1 MTYTIENLIQSI
13 AAQLKTV
20 YPALP
25 VYDTFTLQGNEYPCF
40 FVFLMPSN
48 ISDQI
53 DGVDKR
59 EIFFDVVFVQER
71 NAPNAYGTLY
81 NIADSLDELLD
92 VVNYTADGES
102 VPLHTHERNYSIDD
116 QELHYKF
123 RIIARVSRPVSP
135 ILMQTLEEDNVR
147 IKKD

>member
-1 MTYTIENLIQSI
+1 MIYTIENLIQSI

-59 EIFFDVVFVQER
+59 EIFFDIVYVQQR
-71 NAPNAYGTLY
+71 NITNAYADLY
-81 NIADSLDELLD
+81 SVADTLDELLD
-92 VVNYTADGES
+92 VVNYTADGET

-116 QELHYKF
+116 QELHYKIK
-123 RIIARVSRPVSP
+123 IIARVSRPYTP
-135 ILMQTLEEDNVR
+135 NPMQTEETDVG
-147 IKKD
+147 IKKG

>member
-1 MTYTIENLIQSI
+1 MIYTIENLIQSI

-59 EIFFDVVFVQER
+59 EIFFDVVYVQQR
-71 NAPNAYGTLY
+71 NIANAYADLY
-81 NIADSLDELLD
+81 SVADTLDELLD
-92 VVNYTADGES
+92 VVNYTADGET

-123 RIIARVSRPVSP
+123 KIIARVSRPYTP
-135 ILMQTLEEDNVR
+135 NPMQTEETDVG
-147 IKKD
+147 IKKG

>member
-1 MTYTIENLIQSI
+1 VIFSIDNLINSI
-13 AAQLKTV
+13 AAQLKTK

-25 VYDTFTLQGNEYPCF
+25 VYDSYTLQGCKFPCF
-40 FVFLMPSN
+40 FVFLAPSN
-48 ISDQI
+48 IYDQI
-53 DGVDKR
+53 DAYDKR
-59 EIFFDVVFVQER
+59 ELNFDVVYVQER

-81 NIADSLDELLD
+81 TVADTLDELLEM
-92 VVNYTADGES
+92 VTYADGEES
-102 VPLHTHERNYSIDD
+102 IPLHTHERNYSIDD

>member
-1 MTYTIENLIQSI
+1 MIYSIDNLIESI

-20 YPALP
+20 YPDLP
-25 VYDTFTLQGNEYPCF
+25 VYDSYTLQGCKYPCF

-59 EIFFDVVFVQER
+59 EIYFDVVFVQER

-92 VVNYTADGES
+92 VVNYTADGET

-116 QELHYKF
+116 QELHYKIK
-123 RIIARVSRPVSP
+123 IIARVSRPYTP
-135 ILMQTLEEDNVR
+135 NPMQTEETDVG
-147 IKKD
+147 IKEG

>member
-25 VYDTFTLQGNEYPCF
+25 VYDTFTLQGYEYPCF

-59 EIFFDVVFVQER
+59 EIYFDVVYVQQR
-71 NAPNAYGTLY
+71 NITNAYADLY
-81 NIADSLDELLD
+81 SVADTLDELLD
-92 VVNYTADGES
+92 VVNYTSNGET

-123 RIIARVSRPVSP
+123 KIIARVSRPYTP
-135 ILMQTLEEDNVR
+135 NPMQTEETDVG
-147 IKKD
+147 IKKG

>member
-1 MTYTIENLIQSI
+1 MIYSIDNLIESI
-13 AAQLKTV
+13 AAQLKSE

-25 VYDTFTLQGNEYPCF
+25 VYDSYTLQGCKFPCF
-40 FVFLMPSN
+40 FVFLTPSS

-53 DGVDKR
+53 DRRDKR
-59 EIFFDVVFVQER
+59 ELNFDVVYVQER

-81 NIADSLDELLD
+81 TVADTLDELLD
-92 VVNYTADGES
+92 TVTYTDGEES
-102 VPLHTHERNYSIDD
+102 IPLHTHERNYSIDD

-123 RIIARVSRPVSP
+123 RIIARVSRPISP

>member
-59 EIFFDVVFVQER
+59 EIFFDIVYVQQR
-71 NAPNAYGTLY
+71 NITNAYADLY
-81 NIADSLDELLD
+81 SVADTLDELLD
-92 VVNYTADGES
+92 VVNYTADGET

-116 QELHYKF
+116 QELHYKIK
-123 RIIARVSRPVSP
+123 IIARVSRPYTP
-135 ILMQTLEEDNVR
+135 NPMQTEETDVG
-147 IKKD
+147 IKKG

>member
-1 MTYTIENLIQSI
+1 MIYTIENLIQSI

-59 EIFFDVVFVQER
+59 EIFFDVVYVQQR
-71 NAPNAYGTLY
+71 NITNAYADLY
-81 NIADSLDELLD
+81 SVADALDELLD

-123 RIIARVSRPVSP
+123 KIIARVSRPYTP
-135 ILMQTLEEDNVR
+135 NPMQTEETDVG
-147 IKKD
+147 IKKG

>member
-1 MTYTIENLIQSI
+1 MIYTIENLIQSI

-59 EIFFDVVFVQER
+59 EIFFDVVYVQQR
-71 NAPNAYGTLY
+71 NITNAYADLY
-81 NIADSLDELLD
+81 SVADALDELLD
-92 VVNYTADGES
+92 VVNYAADGES

-123 RIIARVSRPVSP
+123 KIIARVSRPYTP
-135 ILMQTLEEDNVR
+135 NPMQTEETDVG
-147 IKKD
+147 IKKG

>member
-1 MTYTIENLIQSI
+1 MIYTIENLIQSI

-59 EIFFDVVFVQER
+59 EIFFDVVYVQQR
-71 NAPNAYGTLY
+71 NITNAYADLY
-81 NIADSLDELLD
+81 SVSDTLDELLD
-92 VVNYTADGES
+92 VVNYTADGET

-123 RIIARVSRPVSP
+123 KIIARVSRPYTP
-135 ILMQTLEEDNVR
+135 NPMQTEETDVG
-147 IKKD
+147 IKKG

>member
-1 MTYTIENLIQSI
+1 MIYTIENLIQSI

-59 EIFFDVVFVQER
+59 EIFFDVVYVQQR
-71 NAPNAYGTLY
+71 NITNAYADLY
-81 NIADSLDELLD
+81 SVADTLDELLD
-92 VVNYTADGES
+92 VVNYTADGET

-123 RIIARVSRPVSP
+123 KIIARVSRPYTP
-135 ILMQTLEEDNVR
+135 NPMQTEETDVG
-147 IKKD
+147 IKKG

>member
-1 MTYTIENLIQSI
+1 VIFSIDNLIESI
-13 AAQLKTV
+13 AAQLKTK

-25 VYDTFTLQGNEYPCF
+25 VYDSYTLQGCKFPCF

-59 EIFFDVVFVQER
+59 EIYFDVVFVQER

-81 NIADSLDELLD
+81 TIADSLDELLD

>member
-1 MTYTIENLIQSI
+1 MIYTIENLIQSI

-59 EIFFDVVFVQER
+59 EIFFDVVYVQQR
-71 NAPNAYGTLY
+71 NITNAYADLY
-81 NIADSLDELLD
+81 SVADALDELLD
-92 VVNYTADGES
+92 VVNYTADGET

-123 RIIARVSRPVSP
+123 KIIARVSRPYTP
-135 ILMQTLEEDNVR
+135 NPMQTEETDVG
-147 IKKD
+147 IKKG

>member
-25 VYDTFTLQGNEYPCF
+25 VYDTFTLQGNEYPWF

-59 EIFFDVVFVQER
+59 EIFFDIVYVQQR
-71 NAPNAYGTLY
+71 NITNAYADLY
-81 NIADSLDELLD
+81 SVADTLDELLD
-92 VVNYTADGES
+92 VVNYTADGET

-123 RIIARVSRPVSP
+123 KIIARVSRPYTP
-135 ILMQTLEEDNVR
+135 NPMQTEETDVG
-147 IKKD
+147 IKKG

>member
-1 MTYTIENLIQSI
+1 MIYTLENLIQSI

-25 VYDTFTLQGNEYPCF
+25 IYDTFTLQGNEYPCF

-59 EIFFDVVFVQER
+59 EIFFDVVYVQQR
-71 NAPNAYGTLY
+71 NITNAYADLY
-81 NIADSLDELLD
+81 SVADTLDELLD
-92 VVNYTADGES
+92 VVNYTADGET

-116 QELHYKF
+116 QELHYKIK
-123 RIIARVSRPVSP
+123 IIARVSRPYTP
-135 ILMQTLEEDNVR
+135 NPMQTEETDVG
-147 IKKD
+147 IKKG

>member
-1 MTYTIENLIQSI
+1 MIYTIENLIQSI

-59 EIFFDVVFVQER
+59 EIFFDVVYVQQR
-71 NAPNAYGTLY
+71 NITNAYADLY
-81 NIADSLDELLD
+81 SVADTLDELLD
-92 VVNYTADGES
+92 VVNYTADGET

-116 QELHYKF
+116 QELHYKIK
-123 RIIARVSRPVSP
+123 IIARVSRPYTP
-135 ILMQTLEEDNVR
+135 NPMQTEETDVG
-147 IKKD
+147 IKEG

>member
-59 EIFFDVVFVQER
+59 EIFFDVVYVQQR
-71 NAPNAYGTLY
+71 NITNAYADLY
-81 NIADSLDELLD
+81 SVADTLDELLD
-92 VVNYTADGES
+92 VVNYTADGET

-123 RIIARVSRPVSP
+123 KIIARVSRPYTP
-135 ILMQTLEEDNVR
+135 NPMQTEETDVG
-147 IKKD
+147 IKKG

>member
-59 EIFFDVVFVQER
+59 EIFFDIVYVQQR
-71 NAPNAYGTLY
+71 NITNAYADLY
-81 NIADSLDELLD
+81 SVADTLDELLD
-92 VVNYTADGES
+92 VVNYTADGET

-123 RIIARVSRPVSP
+123 KIIARVSRPYTP
-135 ILMQTLEEDNVR
+135 NPMQTEETDVG
-147 IKKD
+147 IKRG

>member
-13 AAQLKTV
+13 AAQLTTV

-59 EIFFDVVFVQER
+59 EIFFDIVYVQQR
-71 NAPNAYGTLY
+71 NITNAYADLY
-81 NIADSLDELLD
+81 SVADTLDELLD
-92 VVNYTADGES
+92 VVNYTADGET

-116 QELHYKF
+116 QELHYKIK
-123 RIIARVSRPVSP
+123 IIARVSRPYTP
-135 ILMQTLEEDNVR
+135 NPMQTEETDVG
-147 IKKD
+147 IKKG

>member
-1 MTYTIENLIQSI
+1 MIFSIDNLIESI
-13 AAQLKTV
+13 AAQLKTE

-25 VYDTFTLQGNEYPCF
+25 VYDSYTLQGCKFPCF
-40 FVFLMPSN
+40 FVFLTPSN
-48 ISDQI
+48 IYDQI
-53 DGVDKR
+53 DAYDKR
-59 EIFFDVVFVQER
+59 ELNFDVVYVQER

-81 NIADSLDELLD
+81 TVADTLDELLD
-92 VVNYTADGES
+92 TVTYTDGEES
-102 VPLHTHERNYSIDD
+102 IPLHTHERNYSIDD

-123 RIIARVSRPVSP
+123 RVIARVSRQASP

>member
-1 MTYTIENLIQSI
+1 MIYTIENLIQSI

-59 EIFFDVVFVQER
+59 EIFFDVVYVQQR
-71 NAPNAYGTLY
+71 NITNAYADLYSVADTL
-81 NIADSLDELLD
+81 DDLLD
-92 VVNYTADGES
+92 VVNYTADGET

-123 RIIARVSRPVSP
+123 KIIARVSRPYTP
-135 ILMQTLEEDNVR
+135 NPMQTEETDVG
-147 IKKD
+147 IKKG

>member
-1 MTYTIENLIQSI
+1 MNYTIENLIQSI

-59 EIFFDVVFVQER
+59 EIFFDVVYVQQR
-71 NAPNAYGTLY
+71 NITNAYADLY
-81 NIADSLDELLD
+81 SVADTLDELLD
-92 VVNYTADGES
+92 VVNYTADGET

-123 RIIARVSRPVSP
+123 KIIARVSRPYTP
-135 ILMQTLEEDNVR
+135 NPMQTEETDVG
-147 IKKD
+147 IKKG

>member
-1 MTYTIENLIQSI
+1 MIYTIENLIQSI

-59 EIFFDVVFVQER
+59 EIFFDVVYVQQR
-71 NAPNAYGTLY
+71 NITNAYADLY
-81 NIADSLDELLD
+81 SVADTLDELLD
-92 VVNYTADGES
+92 VVNYTADGET

-116 QELHYKF
+116 QELHYKIK
-123 RIIARVSRPVSP
+123 IIARVSRPYTP
-135 ILMQTLEEDNVR
+135 NPMQTEETDVG
-147 IKKD
+147 IKKG

>member
-1 MTYTIENLIQSI
+1 MIYTIENLIQSI

-59 EIFFDVVFVQER
+59 EIFFDIVYVQQR
-71 NAPNAYGTLY
+71 NITNAYADLY
-81 NIADSLDELLD
+81 SVADTLDELLD
-92 VVNYTADGES
+92 VVNYTADGET

-123 RIIARVSRPVSP
+123 KIIARVSRPYTP
-135 ILMQTLEEDNVR
+135 NPMQTEETDVG
-147 IKKD
+147 IKKG

>member
-59 EIFFDVVFVQER
+59 EIFFDVVYVQQR
-71 NAPNAYGTLY
+71 NITNAYADLY
-81 NIADSLDELLD
+81 SVADTLDELLD
-92 VVNYTADGES
+92 VVNYTADGET

-116 QELHYKF
+116 QELHYKIK
-123 RIIARVSRPVSP
+123 IIARVSRPYTP
-135 ILMQTLEEDNVR
+135 NPMQTEETDVG
-147 IKKD
+147 IKKG

>member
-59 EIFFDVVFVQER
+59 EIFFDVVYVQQR
-71 NAPNAYGTLY
+71 NITNAYADLY
-81 NIADSLDELLD
+81 SVADTLDELLD
-92 VVNYTADGES
+92 VVNYTADGET
-102 VPLHTHERNYSIDD
+102 VPFHTHERNYSIDD

-123 RIIARVSRPVSP
+123 KIIARVSRPYTP
-135 ILMQTLEEDNVR
+135 NPMQTEETDVG
-147 IKKD
+147 IKKG

>member
-59 EIFFDVVFVQER
+59 EIFFDVVYVQQR
-71 NAPNAYGTLY
+71 NITNAYADLY
-81 NIADSLDELLD
+81 SVADTLDELLD
-92 VVNYTADGES
+92 VVNYTADGET

-116 QELHYKF
+116 QELHYKIN
-123 RIIARVSRPVSP
+123 IIARVSRPYTP
-135 ILMQTLEEDNVR
+135 NPMQTEETDVG
-147 IKKD
+147 IKKG

>member
-1 MTYTIENLIQSI
+1 MIYTLENLIQSI

-59 EIFFDVVFVQER
+59 EIFFDVVYVQQR
-71 NAPNAYGTLY
+71 NITNAYADLY
-81 NIADSLDELLD
+81 SVADTLDELLD
-92 VVNYTADGES
+92 VVNYTADGET

-123 RIIARVSRPVSP
+123 KIIARVSRPYTP
-135 ILMQTLEEDNVR
+135 NPMQTEETDVG
-147 IKKD
+147 IKKG